1 VTGLRP
7 ATVAL
12 FLVLAALAAPGAALG
27 QGDEVKLALRP
38 VGQAGP
44 YFDLTMR
51 PGETRSLDVEI
62 SNAGQSAISART
74 YASDVYTIING
85 GFGGRLHD
93 EAQTGTTRWL
103 DYSTD
108 VLELQAGEG
117 IARPFSVA
125 VPADAAPGEYVTSL
139 VLENDR
145 PVGSGGSVVF
155 NQIVRQAV
163 AVVVTVPGQRSPA
176 LVIGNSTHKVVAGMS
191 IVAVAVANTGN
202 VRLKPVVGFTLFD
215 AAGARVSQAS
225 VQMDTFYARTDTFV
239 EVPLAVLLN
248 PGTYTVRLSLDDA
261 AQGAETSRGA
271 IPLVVTGAE
280 SDSSAVPAVATVN
293 KVTGDGQMSLPVW
306 GVVLVAGLLL
316 GGLAMGF
323 IVAMLRRRRQS
334 RISER

>member
-1 VTGLRP
+1 VTRLRP
-7 ATVAL
+7 ATAAL
-12 FLVLAALAAPGAALG
+12 FLVFAALAAPGAALG

-51 PGETRSLDVEI
+51 PGETRSLGVEI

-117 IARPFSVA
+117 IARPFSVG
-125 VPADAAPGEYVTSL
+125 VPADAGPGEYVTSL

-145 PVGSGGSVVF
+145 PVGSSGSIAF

-163 AVVVTVPGQRSPA
+163 AVVVTVPGRRSPA
-176 LVIGNSTHKVVAGMS
+176 LGIGGATHKVVAGLS

-202 VRLKPVVGFTLFD
+202 VRLKPIVAFRLFD
-215 AAGARVSQAS
+215 AADAQVIEAS
-225 VQMDTFYARTDTFV
+225 VQMDTFYARTETFV
-239 EVPLAVLLN
+239 EVPLAVLLR

-261 AQGAETSRGA
+261 AQSAETNKGA

-280 SDSSAVPAVATVN
+280 SDSGAVPRAATVN
-293 KVTGDGQMSLPVW
+293 QVTGDAQMSLPVW